1 MTRRALA
8 GLFGLMAL
16 LLLAPTLVGQDQG
29 PAQEAFLDVRL
40 PANAKLEIQGR
51 LTTRTGEN
59 RRFVSPPL
67 SPGKK
72 YTYTLVA
79 TWTGPDGKEVR
90 RVKDVQVFPGRTVE
104 VDLTKPTEDEKK
116 PADTP
121 KKDDK
126 KDEKKP
132 TDTPKKDEK
141 KPADTPKKDDKKPA
155 DTPKT
160 DDKKPTDTPK
170 KDDKK
175 PADAPKKDDKKP
187 ADTPKK
193 DHKKPVEAPRIEDR
207 GSAPAP
213 TPPAP
218 APATP
223 RPATPAPAAPAPV
236 VPAPTAPPVQDRKPD
251 VEYVPT
257 PQEVVDEMLK
267 LAKVTKDDIVYDLG
281 CGDGRIPVTAAKK
294 YGCKAYG
301 YDIDPE
307 RIKESQDNIKKE
319 KVEGLVTV
327 EKKDIFTLDL
337 SKATVVTLYLL
348 PELNA
353 KLVPQ
358 LEKLKPGS
366 RIVSHDF
373 KMGDIKPDETKTVKG
388 PDREHTIYLWTVPLK
403 KTK

>member
-16 LLLAPTLVGQDQG
+16 LLLAPALVGQDQG

-67 SPGKK
+67 ALGKK

-79 TWTGPDGKEVR
+79 TWAGPDGKEVR
-90 RVKDVQVFPGRTVE
+90 RVKEVQVFPGRTVE
-104 VDLTKPTEDEKK
+104 VDLTKPTADE
-116 PADTP
+116 A
-121 KKDDK
+121 
-126 KDEKKP
+126 
-132 TDTPKKDEK
+132 
-141 KPADTPKKDDKKPA
+141 
-155 DTPKT
+155 
-160 DDKKPTDTPK
+160 PK

-175 PADAPKKDDKKP
+175 PADAPKKDDKKEEKKPADTTKKEDKKP

-193 DHKKPVEAPRIEDR
+193 DDKKPAEAPRIEDR
-207 GSAPAP
+207 GRAPAP

-223 RPATPAPAAPAPV
+223 RPATPAPAAPAPAAPV
-236 VPAPTAPPVQDRKPD
+236 APAVQDRKPD

-301 YDIDPE
+301 FDIDPE
-307 RIKESQDNIKKE
+307 RIKESLDNIKKE
-319 KVEGLVTV
+319 KVESLVTV

-337 SKATVVTLYLL
+337 SKATVVALYLL

-373 KMGDIKPDETKTVKG
+373 KMGDIKPDETKTIKG